1 MALLFLTMH
10 VANCIFRL
18 GRCYGDA
25 ASFFRLAILCEQR
38 LYTVRLSF
46 NYLNQITQ
54 TKYRIMGF
62 KLYLQGHEHSGD
74 LLSGK

>member
-1 MALLFLTMH
+1 MALLFLAMH
-10 VANCIFRL
+10 VAPCIFRL

-46 NYLNQITQ
+46 NYLNQIH
-54 TKYRIMGF
+54 KPNIALWG
-62 KLYLQGHEHSGD
+62 
-74 LLSGK
+74 LSQEKKSFFAL